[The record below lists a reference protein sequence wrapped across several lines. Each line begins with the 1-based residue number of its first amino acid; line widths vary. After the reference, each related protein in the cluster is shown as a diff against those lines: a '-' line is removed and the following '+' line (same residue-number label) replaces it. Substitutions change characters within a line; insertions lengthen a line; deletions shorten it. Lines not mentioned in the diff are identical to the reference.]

1 MTSAAPKRSLFSKPS
16 WAATTAPVAKIE
28 DNTVFGRG
36 QIYEDIIA
44 EQKKKKEKQA
54 ARAKA
59 RGGSDGRDA
68 KRRRISQDHEDNS
81 DSDAASNK
89 SVHSEESQK
98 ENVERAGPVTRSTPT
113 KKKFAA
119 ARDSPVK
126 PKISKPQAEATPIL
140 LDNDDDVQITAT
152 STAVKSTKDS
162 AKPESAVDEFESD
175 PESEDDDEYTRDLK
189 RRARERARSQQQAAT
204 TTVSQ
209 VVPSES
215 MTESVELTQEGPAPE
230 GEQEQNDD
238 RKIRILITTLYPGID
253 PLIVTYSASRPLG
266 RVKEGW
272 CYQRR
277 IPEEKA
283 KRFFFVWNGAKL
295 YDSSNLTKA
304 LEQLR
309 RKRPDEEDPSKGDIH
324 IEAMNAEI
332 WEHRRAQKE
341 REEAEAAAE
350 QDGKEFAPEKAVKP
364 SEPRLIIK
372 LRAEGREE
380 KSIRVK
386 PSTKIGMIM
395 QCCAKQLMK
404 VEEGEVCWLSFDGER
419 LEPNRTVQDAEIE
432 NGDMLE
438 VTIVQASTTSLK

>member
-16 WAATTAPVAKIE
+16 WATTTAPIAKTD
-28 DNTVFGRG
+28 DNAVFGRG

-59 RGGSDGRDA
+59 RGGSDGRDS
-68 KRRRISQDHEDNS
+68 KRRRISQDHEDDS

-89 SVHSEESQK
+89 SVHSEESQ
-98 ENVERAGPVTRSTPT
+98 ENVERAGPRTRSTPT

-119 ARDSPVK
+119 VLDSPVK
-126 PKISKPQAEATPIL
+126 PKVSKPQAEATPIL
-140 LDNDDDVQITAT
+140 LDDDDDVRITAT
-152 STAVKSTKDS
+152 ITAVKSTKGS
-162 AKPESAVDEFESD
+162 TKPKPVVDEFDSD

-204 TTVSQ
+204 TTISQ
-209 VVPSES
+209 VAPSES
-215 MTESVELTQEGPAPE
+215 MTESVELSQEGPGAQ
-230 GEQEQNDD
+230 GKKEQDDD

-283 KRFFFVWNGAKL
+283 KTFFFVWNGAKL
-295 YDSSNLTKA
+295 YDSSNLMKA
-304 LEQLR
+304 LEQLK

-341 REEAEAAAE
+341 RVEAEAADPAE
-350 QDGKEFAPEKAVKP
+350 QNGKEATPEKAAPP
-364 SEPRLIIK
+364 SEPRVVIK
-372 LRAEGREE
+372 LHAEGREPVPI
-380 KSIRVK
+380 KVK
-386 PSTKIGMIM
+386 TSTQIGKIM
-395 QCCAKQLMK
+395 QGCAQLMK
-404 VEEGEVCWLSFDGER
+404 VEEGEVCWLYFDGER
-419 LEPNRTVQDAEIE
+419 LEPHTTVQDAELE
-432 NGDMLE
+432 TGDIVE
-438 VTIVQASTTSLK
+438 VTIV